1 VSNKSETV
9 YKIVH
14 IELEE
19 PLPEVAV
26 PSGYSGLGCVVRR
39 NGKPVGYFMEAIAG
53 DTILSP
59 RDIAARIMNHT
70 ASFILAE
77 KIRDELLGRQIV
89 SQLPTLDIAICTHD
103 RPDTLQRCLRSLRE
117 CGLMDRSGKVRVLV
131 IDNAPTG
138 GQTRLLVE
146 DFPNVVYVLEPKPG
160 LDFARNRA
168 VRESTAELLAFLD
181 DDVIIDRCWL
191 EGLHEAWTENPD
203 AGAFTG
209 PVLPLELETRAQ
221 ILFEEMGGFG
231 RSFWR
236 TRFGSVLPGLPT
248 YPCGAGMFGA
258 GCNMVFRRA
267 ALLRL
272 GGFDDALDTGAPLP
286 GGGDLDMFYRVVRGG
301 YPLIRE
307 PKLVVYHQHR
317 REYAKLRHQ
326 MWTWG
331 LGSMAF
337 VTKSWRTDLTERAKI
352 GRWALWWLSFQLSKI
367 LTPYLRRTRKPW
379 PWDLVMAE
387 VAGGAVGLFGEYGRS
402 QKRIELLRRQHT

>member
-1 VSNKSETV
+1 MSNKSESV

-59 RDIAARIMNHT
+59 RDIAARIMNYT

-117 CGLMDRSGKVRVLV
+117 CRLMDRSGKVRVLV

-191 EGLHEAWTENPD
+191 EGLQEAWTENPD

-236 TRFGSVLPGLPT
+236 TRFGSVQPGLPT

-352 GRWALWWLSFQLSKI
+352 GHWALWWLSFQLSKI
-367 LTPYLRRTRKPW
+367 LTPYLSGTRKPW

-387 VAGGAVGLFGEYGRS
+387 IAGGVVGLLGEYGRS

>member
-1 VSNKSETV
+1 MSDKNETV

-14 IELEE
+14 IELED
-19 PLPEVAV
+19 PLPQVKV

-39 NGKPVGYFMEAIAG
+39 NGKPVGYFMETIAG

-70 ASFILAE
+70 ASLILAE
-77 KIRDELLGRQIV
+77 KIRSELQGRRII
-89 SQLPTLDIAICTHD
+89 SQMPTLDIAICTHD
-103 RPDTLQRCLRSLRE
+103 RPDTLQRCLCSLRE

-131 IDNAPTG
+131 IDNAPTSS
-138 GQTRLLVE
+138 QTRLLVE
-146 DFPNVVYVLEPKPG
+146 DFPNVVYVFEPKPG
-160 LDFARNRA
+160 RDFARNRA

-181 DDVIIDRCWL
+181 DDVVIDRCWL
-191 EGLHEAWTENPD
+191 EGLQEAWTENPD

-236 TRFGSVLPGLPT
+236 TRFGKVLPGLPT

-317 REYAKLRHQ
+317 REYGKLRHQ

-337 VTKSWRTDLTERAKI
+337 VTKSWRTDLTERPKI
-352 GRWALWWLSFQLSKI
+352 SRWALWWLSFQLSKI
-367 LTPYLRRTRKPW
+367 LAPFLRRNRKPW

-387 VAGGAVGLFGEYGRS
+387 VAGGAVGLFGEYSRS